1 MPSFFMAI
9 TITSINPPTTKA
21 PIAWDWQDAQDDDPH
36 AQVALVTLAADLKTG
51 TVGAAG
57 TPSAVPTYTIAGV
70 NGLVAA
76 GGAAANGVKLAN
88 LVPGSAL
95 TVTGNGTSGAT
106 AKTGLATTGGS
117 GTGLTV
123 DLTAAGGVVTGA
135 VVKVAGSGYAVG
147 DVITVAKSNSGTG
160 TNVTLVI

>member
-9 TITSINPPTTKA
+9 TITTINPPATKTA
-21 PIAWDWQDAQDDDPH
+21 IAWDWQAAQDDDPH
-36 AQVALVTLAADLKTG
+36 AQVALVTLATDLKTG

-57 TPSAVPTYTIAGV
+57 TPDTTPTYTITGV

-76 GGAAANGVKLAN
+76 GGAATNGVKLAK
-88 LVPGSAL
+88 LAAGSAL

-106 AKTGLATTGGS
+106 AKTGVATTGGK

-123 DLTAAGGVVTGA
+123 DLIAAGGVVTGA
-135 VVKVAGSGYAVG
+135 VVKAPGSGYAVG
-147 DVITVAKSNSGTG
+147 DVITVAKAVSGTG
-160 TNVTLVI
+160 SDVTLVI